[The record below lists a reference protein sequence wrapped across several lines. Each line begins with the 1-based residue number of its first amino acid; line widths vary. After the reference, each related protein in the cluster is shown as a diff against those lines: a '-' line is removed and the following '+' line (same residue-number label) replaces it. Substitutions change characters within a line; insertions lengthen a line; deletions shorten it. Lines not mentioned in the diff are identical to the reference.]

1 MAKHMETME
10 EACAN
15 LWKLLDGVNKGFKA
29 NGEDAKQYHDIIASL
44 YKLKGLEMA
53 AQYEDEQGGASQRGG
68 GSYRGN
74 SYDNGYSG
82 LYFDPMAHMSMRGG
96 SYEGGN
102 SYAQGGSYN
111 QGGGS
116 YNGGYSGNGG
126 YSQGG
131 SYNGNSY
138 GGGSYGG
145 SYEGNGYSGRNQPRN
160 AQGQFKEDGYS
171 NRGSYGSSYHSQQ
184 DLIMDLREQMQDA
197 DPETQR
203 AYRKVIRDMQM

>member
-15 LWKLLDGVNKGFKA
+15 LWKLMDGVNKGFK
-29 NGEDAKQYHDIIASL
+29 GEAKDAEQYHDIIASL

-53 AQYEDEQGGASQRGG
+53 AQYEEEQGGASQRGG

-96 SYEGGN
+96 SYDNGN
-102 SYAQGGSYN
+102 SYAQGGSYGGNSYN
-111 QGGGS
+111 QGGS

-126 YSQGG
+126 YSHGG
-131 SYNGNSY
+131 GSY
-138 GGGSYGG
+138 GGGSYD
-145 SYEGNGYSGRNQPRN
+145 NGDMSGRYQPRN
-160 AQGQFKEDGYS
+160 AQGQFKADGYS

>member
-1 MAKHMETME
+1 MAKHTNTID
-10 EACAN
+10 EACNN
-15 LWKLLDGVNKGFKA
+15 LWQLLSKLNKEYKG
-29 NGEDAKQYHDIIASL
+29 DAKDAEQYHDIVASL

-53 AQYEDEQGGASQRGG
+53 AQYEEEQGGTSQRG

-74 SYDNGYSG
+74 SYDNGGGNGHSG
-82 LYFDPMAHMSMRGG
+82 LYWEPWMGN
-96 SYEGGN
+96 SYGNGN

-116 YNGGYSGNGG
+116 YNGGYSGNG

-131 SYNGNSY
+131 SY

-145 SYEGNGYSGRNQPRN
+145 GSYDNGDMSGRYQPRN
-160 AQGQFKEDGYS
+160 AQGQFKADGYS